1 MSALPL
7 ESGFIYGPI
16 FSRRLGLSLGL
27 NLLPPRAKVCSF
39 DCVYCHDGPTGIKTR
54 APQGVDFPAVARVL
68 QAVESALRGQL
79 HFAAITFSGNG
90 EPTLHPNF
98 ADIAVGVHQLRD
110 RLRPDVKLA
119 LFSNA
124 TTLGKGTVRAAL
136 TYFDLPIFKLDVGDA
151 ATLAKLNRPAPEV
164 TLVDIVAGLKQVP
177 HLILQSVLIDGAV
190 ANVSGDAYA
199 VWLAALAD
207 VRPVQVQ
214 LYSTDYSTP
223 ESGVA
228 RVPPYALKHIAA
240 EVAERTGA
248 NVGVYWVDGE
258 WKTEKRRGDNERSS

>member
-7 ESGFIYGPI
+7 ESALIYGPI

-27 NLLPPRAKVCSF
+27 NLLPSHTKVCSF
-39 DCVYCHDGPTGIKTR
+39 DCVYCHYGPTRIKTR
-54 APQGVDFPAVARVL
+54 APQGVDFPSVARVL

-79 HFAAITFSGNG
+79 RFTTLTFSGNG

-98 ADIAVGVHQLRD
+98 ADIACGVRQLRD
-110 RLRPDVKLA
+110 QLRPDVKLA

-124 TTLGKGTVRAAL
+124 TTLDKDAVRAAL
-136 TYFDLPIFKLDVGDA
+136 THFDWPILKLDAGDP

-177 HLILQSVLIDGAV
+177 RLILQSVLIDGAV

-199 VWLAALAD
+199 AWLAALAD
-207 VRPVQVQ
+207 IRPAQVQ
-214 LYSTDYSTP
+214 LYSTDYPTP
-223 ESGVA
+223 ETGVA
-228 RVPPYALKHIAA
+228 RVPPYVLKRIAA
-240 EVAERTGA
+240 EVAQCSGA
-248 NVGVYWVDGE
+248 EVGVYWIDGE
-258 WKTEKRRGDNERSS
+258 WKTG